1 LFAECATIDS
11 SINVNQIHYSE
22 DISEFTKN
30 FLGGKII
37 QNYSG
42 PEFSILDERLQ
53 QEFIETFLNFGI
65 DDNLGSFIEVMSVDK
80 EQKLYINWLKNV
92 VDVLH

>member
-1 LFAECATIDS
+1 MSVYKEIT
-11 SINVNQIHYSE
+11 SIMDYLLNAPPLIALLMLIKSIIQ
-22 DISEFTKN
+22 
-30 FLGGKII
+30 KIFPNMPKI

-53 QEFIETFLNFGI
+53 QEFIEIFLNCGI

-80 EQKLYINWLKNV
+80 E
-92 VDVLH
+92 

>member
-1 LFAECATIDS
+1 MFAECTTIDS

-22 DISEFTKN
+22 DISEFNKS
-30 FLGGKII
+30 FFGGKII

-92 VDVLH
+92 VNVLH